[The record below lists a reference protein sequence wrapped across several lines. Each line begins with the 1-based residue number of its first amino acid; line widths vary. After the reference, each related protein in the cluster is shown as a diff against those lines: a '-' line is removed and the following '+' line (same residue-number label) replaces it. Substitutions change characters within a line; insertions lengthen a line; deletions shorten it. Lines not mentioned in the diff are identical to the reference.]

1 MDAASQEI
9 TEWVGAQILPHE
21 AYVRAWLMR
30 ARLGLEDIDDVIQE
44 SYCRL
49 AGLAS
54 TAHIHDPRSYFF
66 QVARNVALEQV
77 RRASVV
83 RIDCVE
89 EIEKLGFASDLPS
102 PERVLAGREELRRI
116 RDLIN
121 TLPARCR
128 RIFELRKI
136 QGMPQREVSRIL
148 GVSEHIVENDSAKGL
163 RLILSAI
170 SGDMAETVKTKESGD
185 EHRRHGKRR

>member
-1 MDAASQEI
+1 MESDSQDI
-9 TEWVGAQILPHE
+9 KRWVGTYILPHE
-21 AYVRAWLMR
+21 SYVRAWLLR
-30 ARLGLEDIDDVIQE
+30 ARLGFEDVDDVLQE

-49 AGLAS
+49 SGLTS
-54 TAHIHDPRSYFF
+54 VAHIQDPRSYFF
-66 QVARNVALEQV
+66 QVARHVALEQV

-116 RDLIN
+116 RALID

-128 RIFELRKI
+128 QVFELRKI
-136 QGMPQREVSRIL
+136 QGLSQREVSRIMD
-148 GVSEHIVENDSAKGL
+148 VPEHTVENESAKGL
-163 RLILSAI
+163 KIILSAMA
-170 SGDMAETVKTKESGD
+170 GDVPAGVKTKESRD
-185 EHRRHGKRR
+185 EARRQRN